1 VAFLRYYVEIAGN
14 PGQPRGDVEADLG
27 EMVQA
32 VLDEMLQPDVN
43 GLDMPPPLT
52 E

>member
-1 VAFLRYYVEIAGN
+1 VEIAGN
-14 PGQPRGDVEADLG
+14 PGQPRSEVEEELG

-32 VLDEMLQPDVN
+32 VLDEMLQPEVN